1 MGLTTSLL
9 MEINPASP
17 SLEEPTVQGMGLVS
31 MGPGPAG
38 AAQGKLHTQMVS
50 VFELGAET
58 GPASPG
64 FGWAALTP
72 QKVFFS
78 SRKQ

>member
-17 SLEEPTVQGMGLVS
+17 SLKEPTVQGMGLVS
-31 MGPGPAG
+31 VAPGPVG
-38 AAQGKLHTQMVS
+38 APPGELHRQMVS
-50 VFELGAET
+50 VFGSGAGT
-58 GPASPG
+58 RLASPG
-64 FGWAALTP
+64 FGWAAFSP

-78 SRKQ
+78 SRKL